1 MACGASSKRS
11 WLEPTLWTV
20 AACAALIALLW
31 LNATAREVGA
41 QTALALLQFFT
52 TPFVLEI
59 SLAIIGLGIVLAIN
73 HLRMRREGDE
83 WVYLQKTDVPAAT
96 SDGAELP
103 PHRLDAVVWADKPM
117 PFDQA
122 GTALSVV
129 EGFLAMGMPGE
140 AARSL
145 DESLAGEAPDATLLA
160 KAALSIGEWHSQN
173 GGDPNEVRAWVQR
186 AVTLHPQCLESLAPG
201 DPLRRLASN

>member
-1 MACGASSKRS
+1 MASSASPKRS
-11 WLEPTLWTV
+11 WLEPTLWIIAGST
-20 AACAALIALLW
+20 ALMALLW
-31 LNATAREVGA
+31 LNATAREVAA
-41 QTALALLQFFT
+41 QTALALVQFFT

-73 HLRMRREGDE
+73 HFRMRREGDE
-83 WVYLQKTDVPAAT
+83 WVYLQKTSVPSSS
-96 SDGAELP
+96 SDGTEPP
-103 PHRLDAVVWADKPM
+103 PHRLDAVVWGDKPM

-160 KAALSIGEWHSQN
+160 RAALSIGDWHSQN
-173 GGDPNEVRAWVQR
+173 GGAPDEVGAWVKR
-186 AVTLHPQCLESLAPG
+186 ALNLDPRCLESLAPD